1 MKKKWMYLIA
11 EMAAMIILSLIQKW
25 QGRDRQLPRGGKV
38 KRLKGLPVVNFG
50 WFKRNS
56 APAPATQVVGAT
68 GSEEPGVDLAV
79 DPIQDYTWT
88 PPIDPKKS
96 A

>member
-11 EMAAMIILSLIQKW
+11 EMAAMIILSLIRSW
-25 QGRDRQLPRGGKV
+25 QNRDQQLPRGGKV
-38 KRLKGLPVVNFG
+38 RKLKGLPVVGFG

-56 APAPATQVVGAT
+56 VPQAAARAGGRHTKLEDAAPGGT
-68 GSEEPGVDLAV
+68 EP
-79 DPIQDYTWT
+79 IWT
-88 PPIDPKKS
+88 PPVDPKKS